1 MLPHGFETRA
11 TGRLTPLPYVRSAPT
26 LAPPS
31 TPALIID
38 VERATLAYMVR
49 MLRLALLA
57 IVSELAVFAVGHI
70 APAMRTLLLPV
81 YILIAALFVVAMWH
95 AARRRPGHERRHPGA
110 GDRRHG
116 DRRD

>member
-1 MLPHGFETRA
+1 MGSAARA
-11 TGRLTPLPYVRSAPT
+11 LGRLTPLPYVRSAT
-26 LAPPS
+26 TFAPPF
-31 TPALIID
+31 TQAFIID
-38 VERATLAYMVR
+38 VEPSTLAYVVR
-49 MLRLALLA
+49 MLRLAVLA

-70 APAMRTLLLPV
+70 APAMATLLLPV
-81 YILIAALFVVAMWH
+81 YILVAALFAVAMWH